1 MRREG
6 GSRPS
11 CSYVS
16 FCVSGSTHS
25 ELPSQFPIHIF
36 LPTRQ
41 CCHVLAELV
50 KQTIFKNVHFYPPP
64 GPRLFLSSSVLSSR
78 FPYPGLLSTQR
89 CFPGSCLYPSSV
101 RLSRQRGC
109 DNRRWE
115 EVYIP
120 HRLILLASATG
131 RLPTSYPAVFFHFSS
146 SSSFS
151 ASPVLHHIRWIVLI
165 FLLRS
170 PQLGFFLY
178 SLFFSKFLDR
188 LRITTALKRR
198 DPEVRALPSSR
209 GPARFNPQGYSRIR
223 TESAVFPTTYTS
235 RHPIHLNPMYI
246 PLHLSPAEIPPG
258 PLLPR
263 PLARPLQKREFTGDA
278 SRDTNIKIGIIVAVV
293 LTTFIVGVGYFLYRY
308 RASIRFTHRKR
319 RSRRRKSTGSSRSG
333 RSAAGEEPPA
343 PPAPPAGPPTEPPP
357 K

>member
-89 CFPGSCLYPSSV
+89 CFPGSCLYPSFV
-101 RLSRQRGC
+101 RLTRQRGC

-131 RLPTSYPAVFFHFSS
+131 PTPHLISRRFLPFFLLFILREPRTSSYSLDCLNIPASLSAAGFLLIQPVLFKILGPAPHHYRAQTTRSRGTSLAFIPRSSALQSARVLTYPHRISGVSHHLHLTPPHPPQPHVYPPPPSPQRRSLPAPFSLGHSLGRSKNAS
-146 SSSFS
+146 SPATPPATQTSRS
-151 ASPVLHHIRWIVLI
+151 AS
-165 FLLRS
+165 
-170 PQLGFFLY
+170 
-178 SLFFSKFLDR
+178 
-188 LRITTALKRR
+188 
-198 DPEVRALPSSR
+198 
-209 GPARFNPQGYSRIR
+209 
-223 TESAVFPTTYTS
+223 
-235 RHPIHLNPMYI
+235 
-246 PLHLSPAEIPPG
+246 
-258 PLLPR
+258 
-263 PLARPLQKREFTGDA
+263 
-278 SRDTNIKIGIIVAVV
+278 
-293 LTTFIVGVGYFLYRY
+293 
-308 RASIRFTHRKR
+308 
-319 RSRRRKSTGSSRSG
+319 SSRSY
-333 RSAAGEEPPA
+333 
-343 PPAPPAGPPTEPPP
+343 
-357 K
+357 